1 MNEQPGVVLL
11 SYVESAETVDQFRD
25 RGKKADS
32 KLIDF
37 THNLCAVLFSF
48 FFFGRLCFDFS
59 KLISRNGIN
68 SRCNDFHGAMVLDT
82 RLALARTETRRERAE
97 PYAKLF
103 TSKACR
109 SMRVAASWPTI
120 TELTP
125 TVMLRRLFTCTMSR
139 ERCLSVVSCNE
150 RSVNWLVPPLR
161 GFSSTSR
168 TRSYN
173 RIRE

>member
-1 MNEQPGVVLL
+1 MR
-11 SYVESAETVDQFRD
+11 Y
-25 RGKKADS
+25 
-32 KLIDF
+32 
-37 THNLCAVLFSF
+37 F
-48 FFFGRLCFDFS
+48 FFFFRFWETALQIDFS
-59 KLISRNGIN
+59 KRHKL
-68 SRCNDFHGAMVLDT
+68 AMIFTVRLVPDT
-82 RLALARTETRRERAE
+82 RFALARTETRRERAE
-97 PYAKLF
+97 SF
-103 TSKACR
+103 TSKACK

-173 RIRE
+173 RIQE